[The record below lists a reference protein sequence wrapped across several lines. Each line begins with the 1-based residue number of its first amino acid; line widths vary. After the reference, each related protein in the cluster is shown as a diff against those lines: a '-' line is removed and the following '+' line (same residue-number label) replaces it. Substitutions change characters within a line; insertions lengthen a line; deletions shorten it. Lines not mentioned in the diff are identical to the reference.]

1 MCSWCPFIQNSNHQF
16 CQVPL
21 DIKADE
27 KQSAKEKPAK
37 KEEVAKKAGG
47 KDKNGDAAAGD
58 KDDREEMKRK
68 DGGEEQ
74 EKRQEQLLEALEAQR
89 REQEKLLQEQKA
101 LLQELKDHKDQE
113 HQVVCKHVCGFVL
126 VCTITQLLFLCRLHS
141 LCLSLSLLF
150 LKTRSDPT

>member
-1 MCSWCPFIQNSNHQF
+1 MWLFSWCPFIQNSNHQF
-16 CQVPL
+16 CQVAL

-37 KEEVAKKAGG
+37 MEEVAKKAGG

-58 KDDREEMKRK
+58 KDDGEETKRK

-113 HQVVCKHVCGFVL
+113 HQVVCKHVCGFVHHYS
-126 VCTITQLLFLCRLHS
+126 VAF
-141 LCLSLSLLF
+141 
-150 LKTRSDPT
+150 PV